1 MGAVA
6 SLYKYT
12 NIDNNDKK
20 KMQDVMTSMHYRGV
34 QYLDVNV
41 DNCILSQLN
50 SFHNGLD
57 NVYVYKN
64 DIYVVADTY
73 ITNKDLIKE
82 KIDSLGYKLTSNLD
96 EELIAILYKE
106 FNKGFVECI
115 EGAFAIII
123 YDAKTKKMYIVRDRI
138 GEKTLYYAEMPYGV
152 VCSTELKTILKQF
165 IHTPQINYNSLLSPI
180 RFTGGI
186 DKRNT
191 FIEQIKRVE
200 PGEIIVIS
208 NEAGALRNKYWER
221 KRTYDNV
228 EPEDKVKDTIL
239 QMIQSSVNNAMTSD
253 KKVAVMLSGGID
265 SSAIA
270 ALAKKGGYEVHTIT
284 AGYSGS
290 HAQDERDVAKRF
302 ASEQGF
308 IYHELEFTPE
318 DYKKSFAELTDFLD
332 EPMTDSTAI
341 VQWMLFRKVKEMG
354 FDILLGGMGG
364 DELFYGYPAWNKLG
378 DSLKLRRQHEAIFPF
393 KGKKKEF
400 MKFVLKNWKWLL
412 LAGYPSKLEDKS
424 YGWWIH
430 DDYYKFID
438 KATLKIDNEIIRLKD
453 HKVYKSF
460 APCSIGKEVDLIYDD
475 AIDTVMTQAYLY
487 LTDRLAM
494 AHNLEVRS
502 PLLDVKLMEY
512 VMSLPL
518 EMKYQPGKPKQF
530 FKDILAGIVPD
541 YILYAQKR
549 GFTSPNSFINEA
561 VNSYSYKCFESDYK
575 FYNSVLADSI
585 LHKLLK

>member
-1 MGAVA
+1 MGAIA

-12 NIDNNDKK
+12 SIDNNDKK

-34 QYLDVNV
+34 QTLDVNI

-50 SFHNGLD
+50 SFNNGYE
-57 NVYVYKN
+57 NVYVYN
-64 DIYVVADTY
+64 NNLYVVADTY
-73 ITNKDLIKE
+73 LTNKEVIKE
-82 KIDSLGYKLTSNLD
+82 KINSLDYKLTSNLD
-96 EELIAILYKE
+96 EELIAVLYNE
-106 FNKGFVECI
+106 LNKGFVEFI

-123 YDAKTKKMYIVRDRI
+123 YDAKVKKMYIVRDRI
-138 GEKTLYYAEMPYGV
+138 GEKTLYYAQLPCGV
-152 VCSTELKTILKQF
+152 VCSTELKTILKQY
-165 IHTPQINYNSLLSPI
+165 INTPQINYEALLSPI

-200 PGEIIVIS
+200 PGEMIEIS
-208 NEAGALRNKYWER
+208 NEAGVLRNKYWER
-221 KRTYDNV
+221 KRTYDNL
-228 EPEDKVKDTIL
+228 ESKDKVKDTIL

-302 ASEQGF
+302 AGEQGF

-378 DSLKLRRQHEAIFPF
+378 DSLKLRRQHESIFPL
-393 KGKKKEF
+393 KGKKKVF
-400 MKFVLKNWKWLL
+400 ISFVLKHWRWLL
-412 LAGYPSKLEDKS
+412 FAGYPSKLEDRS
-424 YGWWIH
+424 YAWWIH
-430 DDYYKFID
+430 DDYYKFIK
-438 KATLKIDNEIIRLKD
+438 KATLKFDNGIVKLD
-453 HKVYKSF
+453 NHNVYKSF
-460 APCSIGKEVDLIYDD
+460 APCSLGKEVDLIYDD

-502 PLLDVKLMEY
+502 PLLDAKLMEY

-518 EMKYQPGKPKQF
+518 EMKYKPDKPKQF

-561 VNSYSYKCFESDYK
+561 VNSYSYKCFGSDYK
-575 FYNSVLADSI
+575 FYNSVLTDSV
-585 LHKLLK
+585 LSKLL